1 MSQPVEGERNRS
13 LGDLVGEVAEDLST
27 LVRQELQLARA
38 ELGAEAKKAG
48 KAGGLLG
55 GAGYAGHM
63 VALFASLALMFGL
76 GAVIPVGWS
85 ALVVALLWAVAGAVL
100 YSRGRR
106 ELATVNPKPE
116 RTIESI
122 KEDVQWASPRRN

>member
-1 MSQPVEGERNRS
+1 VSQPIEGERDRS

-38 ELGAEAKKAG
+38 ELGAEARKAG

-63 VALFASLALMFGL
+63 VALFASLALLFGL
-76 GAVIPVGWS
+76 GALIPLGWS
-85 ALVVALLWAVAGAVL
+85 ALVVALLWAVVGGVL

-116 RTIESI
+116 QTIESI

>member
-1 MSQPVEGERNRS
+1 MSQPVEGARDRS
-13 LGDLVGEVAEDLST
+13 LGDLVGEVADDLST

-38 ELGAEAKKAG
+38 ELGGEAKKAG

-63 VALFASLALMFGL
+63 VALFASLALMFAL
-76 GAVIPVGWS
+76 GALIPLGWS
-85 ALVVALLWAVAGAVL
+85 ALVLAFLWGVVGAVL

-106 ELATVNPKPE
+106 ELATVNPRPE
-116 RTIESI
+116 QTIESI
-122 KEDVQWASPRRN
+122 KEDVQWASPRKS

>member
-1 MSQPVEGERNRS
+1 MSQPIEGARDRS
-13 LGDLVGEVAEDLST
+13 LGDLVGEVADDLST

-38 ELGAEAKKAG
+38 ELGGEVKKAG

-76 GAVIPVGWS
+76 GALIPLGWS
-85 ALVVALLWAVAGAVL
+85 ALVLALLWGVVGAVL
-100 YSRGRR
+100 YRRGRR
-106 ELATVNPKPE
+106 ELAAVNPKPE
-116 RTIESI
+116 QTIESI

>member
-1 MSQPVEGERNRS
+1 MSQPIEGTEERS
-13 LGDLVGEVAEDLST
+13 LGDLVSEVTQDLST
-27 LVRQELQLARA
+27 LIRQELELARA

-63 VALFASLALMFGL
+63 VALFASLALTLALGL
-76 GAVIPVGWS
+76 VMPLSLAALAVAV
-85 ALVVALLWAVAGAVL
+85 LWAVVGFVL
-100 YSRGRR
+100 YRKGRQ
-106 ELATVNPKPE
+106 ELATVHPKPE

-122 KEDVQWASPRRN
+122 KEDVQWASPRRS

>member
-1 MSQPVEGERNRS
+1 MSQPVEGDRDRS

-55 GAGYAGHM
+55 GAGYAGHL

-76 GAVIPVGWS
+76 GALIPLGWS
-85 ALVVALLWAVAGAVL
+85 ALVVAVLWAVAGAVL
-100 YSRGRR
+100 YRRGRR

>member
-1 MSQPVEGERNRS
+1 VSQPIEGDRDRS

-38 ELGAEAKKAG
+38 ELGAEARKAG

-63 VALFASLALMFGL
+63 AALFASLAIVFGL
-76 GAVIPVGWS
+76 GALIPLGWS
-85 ALVVALLWAVAGAVL
+85 ALVVALVWAVVGAVL

-106 ELATVNPKPE
+106 ELATVNPRPE

>member
-1 MSQPVEGERNRS
+1 MSQPVEPAGERS
-13 LGDLVGEVAEDLST
+13 LGDLVSEVTQDLST

-38 ELGAEAKKAG
+38 EVGAEAKKAG

-55 GAGYAGHM
+55 GAAYAGHL
-63 VALFASLALMFGL
+63 VALFASLALMLGL
-76 GAVIPVGWS
+76 GALIPLGWA
-85 ALVVALLWAVAGAVL
+85 ALVVALLWAAVGAAL

>member
-1 MSQPVEGERNRS
+1 MSQPVEGERDRS

-38 ELGAEAKKAG
+38 ELLAEAKKAG

-55 GAGYAGHM
+55 GAGYAGHL

-76 GAVIPVGWS
+76 GALIPLGWS
-85 ALVVALLWAVAGAVL
+85 ALVVAVLWAVAGAVL
-100 YSRGRR
+100 YRRGRR

>member
-1 MSQPVEGERNRS
+1 MSQPVEGARDRS
-13 LGDLVGEVAEDLST
+13 LGDLVGEVADDLAT

-38 ELGAEAKKAG
+38 ELGGEAKKAG

-76 GAVIPVGWS
+76 GALIPLGWS
-85 ALVVALLWAVAGAVL
+85 ALVLALLWGVVGAVL
-100 YSRGRR
+100 YRRGRR

-116 RTIESI
+116 QTIESI
-122 KEDVQWASPRRN
+122 KEDVQWASPRKS

>member
-1 MSQPVEGERNRS
+1 MSQPVEPAGERS
-13 LGDLVGEVAEDLST
+13 LGDLVSEVTQDLST

-38 ELGAEAKKAG
+38 EVGAEAKKAG

-55 GAGYAGHM
+55 GAAYAGHL
-63 VALFASLALMFGL
+63 VALFASLALMLGL
-76 GAVIPVGWS
+76 GALLPLGWA
-85 ALVVALLWAVAGAVL
+85 ALVVALLWAAVGAVL

>member
-1 MSQPVEGERNRS
+1 VSQPVEPAGERS
-13 LGDLVGEVAEDLST
+13 LGDLVSEVTQDLST

-38 ELGAEAKKAG
+38 EVGAEAKKAG

-55 GAGYAGHM
+55 GAAYAGHL
-63 VALFASLALMFGL
+63 VALFASLALMLGL
-76 GAVIPVGWS
+76 GALLPLGWA
-85 ALVVALLWAVAGAVL
+85 ALVVALLWAAVGAVL

>member
-1 MSQPVEGERNRS
+1 MSQPVEPAGERS
-13 LGDLVGEVAEDLST
+13 LGDLVSEVTQDLST

-38 ELGAEAKKAG
+38 EVGAEAKKAG

-55 GAGYAGHM
+55 GAAYAGHL
-63 VALFASLALMFGL
+63 VALFASLALMLGL
-76 GAVIPVGWS
+76 GALLPLGWA
-85 ALVVALLWAVAGAVL
+85 ALVVALLWAAVGAVL
-100 YSRGRR
+100 HSRGRR